1 LTELCYATEYLLQIA
16 CGAQRAMTSN
26 WFCEAVMI
34 LRPGN
39 LVRHKSGGPI
49 MMVDDLISREQF
61 KDMFGFHDAAHECTW
76 LENGVKKIGS
86 FRALELQSVYA
97 DGTPRNYDDEA
108 GTNFR

>member
-1 LTELCYATEYLLQIA
+1 MQPRFRLKRSARTVVGSEGI
-16 CGAQRAMTSN
+16 M
-26 WFCEAVMI
+26 V

-49 MMVDDLISREQF
+49 MMVDDLVSREE
-61 KDMFGFHDAAHECTW
+61 FGRSSFVRDAGHDCTW

-86 FRALELQSVYA
+86 FRPSELQCVYA

-108 GTNFR
+108 